1 MQLCEKPKWASETYL
16 LGAELDME
24 GNHCLISL
32 QTYAGKKAKGKA
44 VIGLKKKKKKR
55 RIKG

>member
-32 QTYAGKKAKGKA
+32 QTYAEKKSKGKSCYRA
-44 VIGLKKKKKKR
+44 
-55 RIKG
+55 

>member
-32 QTYAGKKAKGKA
+32 QTYAEKKKQREKLLS
-44 VIGLKKKKKKR
+44 GLKKKKE
-55 RIKG
+55 G

>member
-24 GNHCLISL
+24 GNHYLISL
-32 QTYAGKKAKGKA
+32 QTYAGKKKKAKGKT
-44 VIGLKKKKKKR
+44 VIRLKNK
-55 RIKG
+55 

>member
-1 MQLCEKPKWASETYL
+1 M

-44 VIGLKKKKKKR
+44 VIRLKKKKKKKD
-55 RIKG
+55 KGIAAAALKTEVFFNL

>member
-32 QTYAGKKAKGKA
+32 QTYAEKKKQREKLLS
-44 VIGLKKKKKKR
+44 GLKKKKR